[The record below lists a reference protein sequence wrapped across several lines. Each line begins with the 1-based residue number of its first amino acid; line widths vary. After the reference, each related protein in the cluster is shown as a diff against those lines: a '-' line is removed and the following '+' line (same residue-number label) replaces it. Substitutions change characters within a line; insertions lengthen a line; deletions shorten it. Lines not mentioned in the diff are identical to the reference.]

1 MAPPTKKRGIS
12 HGISFSTTKITLK
25 SPLFLR
31 NGIEGED
38 TLICVVVQFCA
49 FGVLITICMLII

>member
-1 MAPPTKKRGIS
+1 MASPTKNRGIS

-31 NGIEGED
+31 YGIAEED
-38 TLICVVVQFCA
+38 TRIYVVVQFC
-49 FGVLITICMLII
+49 GLLVYL